1 MKKTLVIT
9 CSFILAA
16 AVAGAFDIPGAGGG
30 KVDTKKFDELIA
42 SIGEISTNV
51 DAAKVKI
58 DECDSALA
66 AIAAAHDI
74 SGLMEDPAK
83 VAELKDA
90 VTDEDKATLQTQV
103 DVIKT
108 VPGDLSAITEKATE
122 IMGKIPDALTD
133 LVSQIT
139 ANPMAAAS
147 LKDKQA
153 SLEEGKATLEQLTT
167 DAPALIGSATNLAS
181 TIMGLL

>member
-1 MKKTLVIT
+1 M
-9 CSFILAA
+9 AA
-16 AVAGAFDIPGAGGG
+16 AVAGAFDIPGAGGGG

-58 DECDSALA
+58 DESNSALA
-66 AIAAAHDI
+66 AVSAGHGIADVI
-74 SGLMEDPAK
+74 GDPAK
-83 VAELKDA
+83 ITELKDA
-90 VTDEDKATLQTQV
+90 LTDEDKATLQTQV
-103 DVIKT
+103 DIIKT

>member
-1 MKKTLVIT
+1 MKRSLAIVF
-9 CSFILAA
+9 SVILAA
-16 AVAGAFDIPGAGGG
+16 TVAGAFDIPGGGGG

-66 AIAAAHDI
+66 AIAAAHGI
-74 SGLMEDPAK
+74 SDLISDPAK

-103 DVIKT
+103 DIIKT
-108 VPGDLSAITEKATE
+108 VPGDVSAITEKATE

-133 LVSQIT
+133 LASQIM
-139 ANPMAAAS
+139 ANPMAAKD
-147 LKDKQA
+147 LQDKQA
-153 SLEEGKATLEQLTT
+153 SLEEGTATLEQLTT